1 MTSRV
6 SFLVRTLIVSA
17 AGFALLL
24 VGLNQVAAV
33 TETAAVGNGAAQPAA
48 DDGGPV
54 IQATERISIPYGFYA
69 TLPLTDGANSV
80 VASGEGACT
89 AGEDITITFTVTQ
102 SSSGASVDGVWN
114 GVCTGALQTWTNAPT
129 ATPSPNAFVPGP
141 AEACAFAETHDS
153 EDPDP
158 TATQDWC
165 DPVLLGS
172 SHIYLPISMKP

>member
-6 SFLVRTLIVSA
+6 SFLVRTLIVAA

-24 VGLNQVAAV
+24 VGLNQAAAV
-33 TETAAVGNGAAQPAA
+33 TEKTPAADSAAQPEAG
-48 DDGGPV
+48 DGGPV
-54 IQATERISIPYGFYA
+54 VQATERISIPFGFYA
-69 TLPLTDGANSV
+69 TLPMTNSASSV

-89 AGEDITITFTVTQ
+89 AGEEITITFTVTQ

-141 AEACAFAETHDS
+141 AEACAFAETYDG

-158 TATQDWC
+158 TATQSWC

-172 SHIYLPISMKP
+172 SHIYLPVSMKP